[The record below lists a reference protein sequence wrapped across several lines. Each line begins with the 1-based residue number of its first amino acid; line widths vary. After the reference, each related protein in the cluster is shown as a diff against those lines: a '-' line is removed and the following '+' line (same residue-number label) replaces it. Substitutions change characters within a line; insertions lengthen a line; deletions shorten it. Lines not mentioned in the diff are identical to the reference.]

1 MRHRQRSGSCF
12 GHADALNFWPNK
24 NVESPRRNVYIFST
38 QWGPY
43 STCSLAHPVLHGRLH
58 NARVCARLCTC
69 VYRYTYGDMCVAGG
83 GPIWMTWCSCAGA
96 YIHSMSTFIELS
108 RRAEKKRLAYAAA
121 GTKRG
126 DRCRRFFWQNYRY
139 IADFFLNTAV
149 VTTRLPNNC
158 RKPLQTFDEITN
170 KKKKLRDIMRK
181 YMRNKK
187 LKEIHARSAIV
198 HLIEI

>member
-1 MRHRQRSGSCF
+1 
-12 GHADALNFWPNK
+12 
-24 NVESPRRNVYIFST
+24 
-38 QWGPY
+38 
-43 STCSLAHPVLHGRLH
+43 
-58 NARVCARLCTC
+58 
-69 VYRYTYGDMCVAGG
+69 
-83 GPIWMTWCSCAGA
+83 
-96 YIHSMSTFIELS
+96 MSTFIELS

-126 DRCRRFFWQNYRY
+126 DRCRRFFFDK
-139 IADFFLNTAV
+139 ITDTSPVFFLNTAV

-170 KKKKLRDIMRK
+170 KKKKLRDIMQK